1 MSKIYNAAIVGFGG
15 QGHWH
20 SFLLNKSD
28 RINCIGAYDI
38 RVERN
43 EVAANE
49 YNLHVYNDYE
59 DMLNDEKVDIII
71 VATPNDVHHDLVVD
85 ALKAGKNVICEKPVA
100 MNSIELEDMIKT
112 AKECGKLLMVNQNRR
127 WDEDFLIMK
136 EIYQSADLGPVHR
149 IERRVHGAHGIP
161 GDWRQY
167 PEYGGGMMLDWG
179 VHLLD
184 QMLQMIPEKLKK
196 VYCTL
201 SYVTNERC
209 DDGIT
214 VISTFE
220 SGLVYVVEVGTSNF
234 IPLPSWYMLGR
245 DGTAIIRGWGAQ
257 DGEIV
262 KSTGPDG
269 EVVPVLTA
277 NGITKTMAPRRDD
290 TIEHKPLPTV
300 DKCHG
305 VFYKNVADVL
315 DGTAE
320 QAISNESVL
329 RVMRLM
335 EAAFKS
341 AKLNEAVDFE

>member
-1 MSKIYNAAIVGFGG
+1 MSKIYNAAVVGFGG

-20 SFLLNKSD
+20 NFLLSKES

-38 RVERN
+38 RAERN

-49 YNLHVYNDYE
+49 CKLHVYESYE
-59 DMLNDEKVDIII
+59 DMLSDEKLDLVVI
-71 VATPNDVHHDLVVD
+71 ATPNDVHHDLAIQ
-85 ALKAGKNVICEKPVA
+85 ALKAGKNVVCEKPVA
-100 MNSIELEDMIKT
+100 MNSTELEDMIKT
-112 AKECGKLLMVNQNRR
+112 AKECGKMFMVNQNRR
-127 WDEDFLIMK
+127 WDADFLVMK
-136 EIYQSADLGPVHR
+136 EIFQSGDLGPVHR

-196 VYCTL
+196 IYCTL
-201 SYVTNERC
+201 THVTNERC
-209 DDGIT
+209 DDGLT
-214 VISTFE
+214 VIATFE

-234 IPLPSWYMLGR
+234 ITLPNWYMLGR
-245 DGTAIIRGWGAQ
+245 DGTAVIRGWKAT

-262 KSTGPDG
+262 KSNGPDG

-277 NGITKTMAPRRDD
+277 NGITKTMAPRRPD
-290 TIEHKPLPTV
+290 TIEQKPLPAV
-300 DKCHG
+300 DEDANC
-305 VFYKNVADVL
+305 FYKNVAEVL
-315 DGTAE
+315 DGTA
-320 QAISNESVL
+320 QQVISNESVA

>member
-1 MSKIYNAAIVGFGG
+1 MNKIYKAGIVGFGG

-20 SFLLNKSD
+20 NFLLSRES
-28 RINCIGAYDI
+28 RIDCVGAYDI
-38 RVERN
+38 RAVRN
-43 EVAANE
+43 EVAE
-49 YNLHVYNDYE
+49 KECNLHVYDNYE
-59 DMLNDEKVDIII
+59 DMLSDENLDLII
-71 VATPNDVHHDLVVD
+71 VATPNDIHHDLAVS
-85 ALKAGKNVICEKPVA
+85 ALRAGKDVVCEKPVA
-100 MNSIELEDMIKT
+100 MNSEELEDMIKV
-112 AKECGKLLMVNQNRR
+112 ADECGKMLMVNQNRR
-127 WDEDFLIMK
+127 WDADFLVMK
-136 EIYQSADLGPVHR
+136 EIYQSGDLGPVHR

-196 VYCTL
+196 VYCRL

-214 VISTFE
+214 VICTFE
-220 SGLVYVVEVGTSNF
+220 SGLVYIVEVGTSNF
-234 IPLPSWYMLGR
+234 IPMPNWYMLGR
-245 DGTAIIRGWGAQ
+245 DGTAIIRGWKAT

-290 TIEHKPLPTV
+290 TIEHKPLPV
-300 DKCHG
+300 ADENANC
-305 VFYKNVADVL
+305 FYKNVAEVL
-315 DGTAE
+315 DGTAK
-320 QAISNESVL
+320 QVISNDSVL

>member
-1 MSKIYNAAIVGFGG
+1 MNKVYKAGIVGFGG

-20 SFLLNKSD
+20 NHLISRAS
-28 RINCIGAYDI
+28 RIKCIGEYDI
-38 RVERN
+38 RAERN
-43 EVAANE
+43 EVAE
-49 YNLHVYNDYE
+49 KECHLHVYKDYD
-59 DMLNDEKVDIII
+59 DMLRDDNLDLIV
-71 VATPNDVHHDLVVD
+71 VATPNDIHIDLVVA
-85 ALKAGKNVICEKPVA
+85 ALKAGKNVVCEKPVA
-100 MNSIELEDMIKT
+100 MNSAEFENMVKT
-112 AKECGKLLMVNQNRR
+112 ANECGKLLMVNQNRR
-127 WDEDFLIMK
+127 YDTDFRVMK
-136 EIYQSADLGPVHR
+136 EIYQSGDLGPVHR

-179 VHLLD
+179 VHLID
-184 QMLQMIPEKLKK
+184 QMLNMIDEKVKK
-196 VYCTL
+196 IYCRL
-201 SYVTNERC
+201 EYVTNEQC

-214 VISTFE
+214 VLATFE
-220 SGLVYVVEVGTSNF
+220 SGLMYVVEVGTSNF
-234 IPLPSWYMLGR
+234 IPMPNWYMLGR
-245 DGTAIIRGWGAQ
+245 DGTAIIRGWKAT

-290 TIEHKPLPTV
+290 TIEHKPLPV
-300 DKCHG
+300 IEDNIDW
-305 VFYKNVADVL
+305 FYDNVAEVL

-320 QAISNESVL
+320 QIISNESVL